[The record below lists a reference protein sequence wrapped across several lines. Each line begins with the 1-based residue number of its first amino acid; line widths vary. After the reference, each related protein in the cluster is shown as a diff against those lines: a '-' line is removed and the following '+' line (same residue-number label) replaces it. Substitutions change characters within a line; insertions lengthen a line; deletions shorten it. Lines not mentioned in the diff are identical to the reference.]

1 MSPNRR
7 VVITG
12 VGVVSPA
19 GLGTEPYWSAL
30 KQGRSLI
37 TPITRFDTA
46 DCRTRIAASV
56 DPESF
61 PAVAKRAAPN
71 LWDATAVMAL
81 LAIKEA
87 LADAGWS
94 RPPSQASIAFGSA
107 VSGIVSL
114 DEQFENF
121 YTRGGRYVMPYT
133 VPRTMLNA
141 PVALASIELDIRGPA
156 YMIGTACSS
165 SSQAIGLGF
174 RLVAHGLAD
183 ICIVGGTECP
193 VAPGHLQAWDRLR
206 ALSKDNE
213 TPWRACRPFSRNR
226 SGLVLGEGAAALI
239 LEARDS
245 ALARGA
251 NVRAEMVGYG
261 SNSDARE
268 VLQPSAESQAECMR
282 LALSDADRVGSAPD
296 YICAHATG
304 TVDGDRKETEA
315 VKACFGRR
323 ARKVAISSVKSM
335 IGHSLGASGAMALV
349 ATVLGMGDG
358 VLPPTANLE
367 EPDPDCDLDYVPN
380 QARGATIGLALV
392 NSFGFGGCNAVLAV
406 TP

>member
-19 GLGTEPYWSAL
+19 GVGRETYWAVL

-37 TPITRFDTA
+37 TRIDRFDPS
-46 DCRTRIAASV
+46 DCRTQIAAIVAS
-56 DPESF
+56 DRLP
-61 PAVAKRAAPN
+61 PAGEKAAPN
-71 LWDATAVMAL
+71 LWDTASAMAL

-87 LADAGWS
+87 LADAGWD
-94 RPPSQASIAFGSA
+94 PPPTRASMVFGSA

-114 DEQFENF
+114 DKQFENF
-121 YTRGGRYVMPYT
+121 YTRGGRHVMPYT

-141 PVALASIELDIRGPA
+141 PVALASIELGIGGPA
-156 YMIGTACSS
+156 YMVGTACSS
-165 SSQAIGLGF
+165 SSQAIGLGY
-174 RLVAHGLAD
+174 RLIQHGLAD
-183 ICIVGGTECP
+183 TCIVGGTECP
-193 VAPGHLQAWDRLR
+193 VSPGHLQAWDRLR

-226 SGLVLGEGAAALI
+226 SGLVLGEGAAAFI
-239 LEARDS
+239 LEARD
-245 ALARGA
+245 AAEARGA
-251 NVRAEMVGYG
+251 ACQAELVGYG

-268 VLQPSAESQAECMR
+268 VLQPSVESQAECVR
-282 LALSDADRVGSAPD
+282 LALLDAGREGSTPD

-315 VKACFGRR
+315 IKACFGQNA
-323 ARKVAISSVKSM
+323 ARVAISSIKSM
-335 IGHSLGASGAMALV
+335 IGHSLGASGALALA
-349 ATVLGMGDG
+349 ATALAIRDG
-358 VLPPTANLE
+358 ILPPTAHLE
-367 EPDPDCDLDYVPN
+367 EPDPECDLDYVPN
-380 QARGATIGLALV
+380 QARCASIELALV
-392 NSFGFGGCNAVLAV
+392 DSFGFGGCNAVLVV